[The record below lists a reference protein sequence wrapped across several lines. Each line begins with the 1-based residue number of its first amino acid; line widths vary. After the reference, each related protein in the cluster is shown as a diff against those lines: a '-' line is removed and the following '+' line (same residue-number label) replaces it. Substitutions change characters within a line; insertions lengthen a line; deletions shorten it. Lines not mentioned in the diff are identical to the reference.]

1 MKKTVAKEDY
11 LKLIYK
17 IIEEDK
23 KVSVSLI
30 ANHLSVGYSSVSNML
45 KKLKELGW
53 IKYKPYKPIFMTE
66 KGNVVASQIVSKHRL
81 TESFLVN
88 VMGFKIKEVHEIAE
102 EIEHINSPKF
112 FNRMKK
118 IVKNTKTDPHG
129 SKIPNCEF

>member
-17 IIEEDK
+17 IIEENK

-30 ANHLSVGYSSVSNML
+30 ANHLCIGYSSVSNML

-53 IKYKPYKPIFMTE
+53 IGYKPYKPIFLTK
-66 KGNVVASQIVSKHRL
+66 KGEVIARQIVSKHRL
-81 TESFLVN
+81 TELFLVN

-102 EIEHINSPKF
+102 EIEHINNPKF

-118 IVKNTKTDPHG
+118 IVKNVKTDPHG
-129 SKIPNCEF
+129 SAIPNCEF

>member
-30 ANHLSVGYSSVSNML
+30 ANHLRVGYSSVSNML

-53 IKYKPYKPIFMTE
+53 IEYNPYKPIFMTK
-66 KGNVVASQIVSKHRL
+66 KGNVIASQIVSKHRL

>member
-17 IIEEDK
+17 IIEENK

-30 ANHLSVGYSSVSNML
+30 ANHLCIGYSSVSNML

-53 IKYKPYKPIFMTE
+53 IEYKPYKPIFLTK
-66 KGNVVASQIVSKHRL
+66 KGEVIARQIVSKHRL
-81 TESFLVN
+81 TELFLVN

-102 EIEHINSPKF
+102 EIEHIKNSKF
-112 FNRMKK
+112 FNRMRE
-118 IVKNTKTDPHG
+118 ILGDASVDPHG
-129 SKIPNCEF
+129 SVIPDYDY

>member
-45 KKLKELGW
+45 KILEVNFHG
-53 IKYKPYKPIFMTE
+53 
-66 KGNVVASQIVSKHRL
+66 
-81 TESFLVN
+81 VN
-88 VMGFKIKEVHEIAE
+88 VLENQNLREGIKVYSDWPTIPQLY
-102 EIEHINSPKF
+102 I
-112 FNRMKK
+112 KK
-118 IVKNTKTDPHG
+118 EFVGGCDIVKEMYENGELTKLFENKG
-129 SKIPNCEF
+129 IVFKK

>member
-30 ANHLSVGYSSVSNML
+30 ANHLRVGYSSVSNML

-53 IKYKPYKPIFMTE
+53 IEYNPYKPIFMTK
-66 KGNVVASQIVSKHRL
+66 KGNVIASQIVSKHRL
-81 TESFLVN
+81 TEPFLVN
-88 VMGFKIKEVHEIAE
+88 VMGFMIKEVHEIAE

>member
-30 ANHLSVGYSSVSNML
+30 ANHLCVGYSSVSNML

-53 IKYKPYKPIFMTE
+53 IEYKPYKPIFMTK

-118 IVKNTKTDPHG
+118 NCKRCKDRSPWLKN
-129 SKIPNCEF
+129 SKL